1 MEYIKID
8 GQRASRVCMG
18 CWNIV
23 GDATWGPQDEKES
36 IETIKTALD
45 NGINFFDTAEA
56 YGNGYSE
63 ELLGK
68 TLSGMR
74 EEVVI
79 ATKTARL
86 LPDELTKRC
95 EESLK
100 RLKTDYIDI
109 YYLHWPDWNIP
120 LEETVGTVKKL
131 EKAGKIKMCAVS
143 NFGRHD
149 INDVLKYYDIKI
161 NQVAYNLLFRAVEF
175 EILPECTK
183 KNVGIACYSSIA
195 EGLLTG
201 KFSSP
206 EDVPEGRARTRHFSM
221 SRAQTRHKE
230 EGAETLTFNTI
241 KAIREIADEL
251 SISMAEISLAWLLAR
266 KGVSFVIAGAR
277 KPSQIIQNSKAGS
290 LKLPKDVISRLDKV
304 TEKLKASLG
313 PNPDMWKSVP
323 RIR

>member
-1 MEYIKID
+1 MEYIKL
-8 GQRASRVCMG
+8 GGLGASRVCMG

-45 NGINFFDTAEA
+45 NGVNFFDTAEA

-68 TLSGMR
+68 TLSGLR
-74 EEVVI
+74 DRVVI

-86 LPDELTKRC
+86 SPDEITKRC

-100 RLKTDYIDI
+100 RLKTDYVDL

-120 LEETVGTVKKL
+120 LEETVNAVKKL
-131 EKAGKIKMCAVS
+131 EKAGKIRMCAVS
-143 NFGRHD
+143 NFGRRDLND
-149 INDVLKYYDIKI
+149 ILKYYEVKI

-175 EILPECTK
+175 EILPECI
-183 KNVGIACYSSIA
+183 KNSVGIACYSSIA

-206 EDVPEGRARTRHFSM
+206 DEVPEGRARTRHFSM
-221 SRAQTRHKE
+221 SRPQTGHNE
-230 EGAETLTFNTI
+230 EGVEELTFNAI
-241 KAIREIADEL
+241 KEIGEIADEL
-251 SISMAEISLAWLLAR
+251 SVSMAEISLAWLLAR

-277 KPSQIIQNSKAGS
+277 KPSQIIQNSKAGN
-290 LKLPKDVISRLDKV
+290 LKLPKDVVSRLDKV
-304 TEKLKASLG
+304 TEKLKSSLG
-313 PNPDMWKSVP
+313 SNPDMWKSIP